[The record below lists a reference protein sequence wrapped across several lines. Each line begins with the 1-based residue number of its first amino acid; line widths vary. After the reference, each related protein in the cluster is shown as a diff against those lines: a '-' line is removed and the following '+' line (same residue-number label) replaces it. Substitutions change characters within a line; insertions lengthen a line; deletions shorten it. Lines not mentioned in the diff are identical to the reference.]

1 MYSGARKI
9 SVESGIGADFSL
21 FLWVQVPSIPLTLFV
36 AFHSSFYA
44 PFLSPNGPFLQW
56 DICGVESFLLTH
68 WSPGGSATE
77 TYFQFKIA
85 PLSDDGSSLEFT
97 LKLELTRFTV
107 ENVRESK

>member
-1 MYSGARKI
+1 
-9 SVESGIGADFSL
+9 VEA
-21 FLWVQVPSIPLTLFV
+21 
-36 AFHSSFYA
+36 
-44 PFLSPNGPFLQW
+44 
-56 DICGVESFLLTH
+56 FLLTH